1 MAKLGEGERQ
11 DRLAIKQKQAESI
24 YAVLP
29 APKMKWGKIY
39 VAVILDVF
47 SRVQGKHIVSKTHLK
62 SDV

>member
-47 SRVQGKHIVSKTHLK
+47 LEAKASM
-62 SDV
+62 